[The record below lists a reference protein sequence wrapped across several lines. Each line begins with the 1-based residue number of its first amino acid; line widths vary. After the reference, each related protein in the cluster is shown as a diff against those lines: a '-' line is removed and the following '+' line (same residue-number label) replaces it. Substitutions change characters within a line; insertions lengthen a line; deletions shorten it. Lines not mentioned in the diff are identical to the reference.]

1 MDFHGGFYGH
11 SETHEQIISSLKE
24 IQLCSTVRCT
34 VLQLTR
40 TDSLN
45 SLYEAF
51 QDEITSGTVN
61 KPTR

>member
-11 SETHEQIISSLKE
+11 SETHEQIISPLKE
-24 IQLCSTVRCT
+24 IQLCSTERCT

-40 TDSLN
+40 TD

-61 KPTR
+61 KPTG

>member
-40 TDSLN
+40 TDSL
-45 SLYEAF
+45 YEAF

-61 KPTR
+61 KPTG

>member
-1 MDFHGGFYGH
+1 MDFHGGFYGR

-40 TDSLN
+40 TDSL
-45 SLYEAF
+45 YEAF

>member
-40 TDSLN
+40 TDSL
-45 SLYEAF
+45 YEAF